1 MQRRYAEVVNF
12 RDYQPQIKKLID
24 TYVGTGDIERLNDPV
39 NIFDTEAFEE
49 EVARQTGDASKA
61 DMIAHN
67 AMRSISERM
76 QEDPAF
82 YKKFS
87 QLLEEAIRAFH
98 QERIIQAGEYLR
110 RVRSIMTSV
119 VTRTGDDVPEVLR
132 ERDVAKAFYGCIKE
146 TREKVGVDGDERDVW
161 SEAAVGIEDIIRER
175 KKVDWETDV
184 DKQNQMRNAI
194 EDYLF
199 DLNDRCGL
207 NLTFDDID
215 TIMEQC
221 IEIAK
226 LRIR

>member
-1 MQRRYAEVVNF
+1 
-12 RDYQPQIKKLID
+12 
-24 TYVGTGDIERLNDPV
+24 
-39 NIFDTEAFEE
+39 
-49 EVARQTGDASKA
+49 
-61 DMIAHN
+61 
-67 AMRSISERM
+67 M

-87 QLLEEAIRAFH
+87 QLLEDAIRAFH
-98 QERIIQAGEYLR
+98 QERVIQAGEYLK
-110 RVRSIMTSV
+110 RVRSIMNSV

-146 TREKVGVDGDERDVW
+146 TREKIGLDGDERDAW
-161 SEAAVGIEDIIRER
+161 SEAAIGIEDIIRER
-175 KKVDWETDV
+175 KKVDWETDI
-184 DKQNQMRNAI
+184 DKKNQMRNAI

-199 DLNDRCGL
+199 DLKDRCSF

-226 LRIR
+226 LRIH